1 MFVPFFPDEPEKE
14 EEDEKASEV
23 ASRLMELADEIQLI
37 PPNIESDCPE
47 NGEFLLLRFIFIS

>member
-1 MFVPFFPDEPEKE
+1 MFVPFFPDEPEK

-47 NGEFLLLRFIFIS
+47 NGEFLLLRFICIS